1 MNNEVILQDMA
12 TKGRRQL
19 RVKRKV
25 CNIPSVHEVIY
36 GRKFSRYSEYLF
48 LPTSKMLKEKL
59 HINDKL
65 ALRWA
70 NEPVIRTSYF

>member
-1 MNNEVILQDMA
+1 MGETILQDMA

-25 CNIPSVHEVIY
+25 CNIPSVRDVVF
-36 GRKFSRYSEYLF
+36 GKKTSRSSEYLF
-48 LPTSKMLKEKL
+48 LPTSKTLKEKL